1 MDEEDPCSIGK
12 KNSGLFP
19 FVQIAMRVVVVLI
32 PVVFSL
38 LRRLSFRGEAT
49 FRTKTDVKK
58 IVIDIVLSRKPT
70 FGFKIAC
77 LLVYS

>member
-1 MDEEDPCSIGK
+1 MDEEDPCSIGRK
-12 KNSGLFP
+12 ISGLFP
-19 FVQIAMRVVVVLI
+19 FVQIAMRRVVVILI

-38 LRRLSFRGEAT
+38 LRRLPFRGEAT

-58 IVIDIVLSRKPT
+58 SLSILLRKPT

>member
-1 MDEEDPCSIGK
+1 MDEEDPCSIGRK
-12 KNSGLFP
+12 ISGLFP

-49 FRTKTDVKK
+49 FRTKTDVKNRYRYYRESQHLVSK
-58 IVIDIVLSRKPT
+58 
-70 FGFKIAC
+70 
-77 LLVYS
+77 LLVY